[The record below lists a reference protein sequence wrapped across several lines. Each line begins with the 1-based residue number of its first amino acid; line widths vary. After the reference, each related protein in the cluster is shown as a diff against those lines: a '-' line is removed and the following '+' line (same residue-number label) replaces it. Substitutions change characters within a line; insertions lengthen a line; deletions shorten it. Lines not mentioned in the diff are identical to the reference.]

1 LELFQLLQQG
11 VQTNVFLVEIFHAGI
26 LNACVGV
33 ITFEEGS
40 VLFVSRLFKCCGK

>member
-1 LELFQLLQQG
+1 M
-11 VQTNVFLVEIFHAGI
+11 QTNLFLVEIIFVGI

-40 VLFVSRLFKCCGK
+40 VLFVSRLFKVDGI